1 MLIFA
6 LMFLKGD
13 YKLIW
18 SKFYKSY
25 KLFYLCIC
33 TFLFKNLKKN
43 MHKIVPQ
50 TL

>member
-1 MLIFA
+1 
-6 LMFLKGD
+6 MFLKGD

-18 SKFYKSY
+18 SNFYRRY
-25 KLFYLCIC
+25 KLLIYVYVHFYLKIW
-33 TFLFKNLKKN
+33 KN